1 MEDSNFYS
9 QLLIRGLQ
17 AIFIIYTLRSISL
30 QQFKTNLK
38 NLFLRLKFY
47 FKKVYRITAGCKHF
61 KKFVWQEL
69 LHIHKV
75 NNWRHGVFEANSY
88 VETFFSIT
96 EDTNASYYYILH
108 ENYLNCRV
116 DVIKDFAVEI
126 TTDIFILAA
135 HFNNLIQNGIV
146 VVNVESRNVQYHAK
160 ADTTLLSLYPGVI
173 YSLIKNHFDVSKDVK
188 WAFDKMIAENEEP
201 ALIMADFIKMV
212 NEKNNENE
220 EYTE

>member
-30 QQFKTNLK
+30 QQYKTNMK
-38 NLFLRLKFY
+38 NLFLRLKSY
-47 FKKVYRITAGCKHF
+47 FNKVYRITAGCKHF
-61 KKFVWQEL
+61 KKFVWKEL

-88 VETFFSIT
+88 IETVFSIT
-96 EDTNASYYYILH
+96 ENTNAYYYYMVD
-108 ENYLNCRV
+108 ENYLHCRV

-126 TTDIFILAA
+126 TTEMFILAA

-146 VVNVESRNVQYHAK
+146 VVDVERRNVEYHVK
-160 ADTTLLSLYPGVI
+160 ADTTLLSVYPGNI
-173 YSLIKNHFDVSKDVK
+173 YSLIRGHFNASKDVK

-220 EYTE
+220 E